1 MSAHEAH
8 ERAEHAEEAGH
19 HNKGIALLISV
30 LALFLAFSETLGKSA
45 QTGALAD
52 TVKASDTW
60 AFYQARNIR
69 ATTVSTQKEVLE
81 FQAAAATDPAQKDA
95 LNKKIADWERR
106 IKRWESDPEKREG
119 MKELM
124 AKAQELEKKRDHQLE
139 QYHNYEIASALLQIG
154 IVLASAAII
163 TSMTSLA
170 WLSGVVGLVGAA
182 FILIGFY
189 VPDLVMGLFEHGGA
203 AGHAAGH

>member
-1 MSAHEAH
+1 MSSHEAQ
-8 ERAEHAEEAGH
+8 ERVEHAEEAAH

-30 LALFLAFSETLGKSA
+30 LALFLALSETLGKSA
-45 QTGALAD
+45 QTAALTD
-52 TVKASDTW
+52 TVTASDTW

-81 FQAAAATDPAQKDA
+81 LQAAAATDAAQKDA
-95 LNKKIADWERR
+95 LTKKIADWDRR

-189 VPDLVMGLFEHGGA
+189 VPDLVMGLFEHGAA